1 LLKGT
6 NYEAAHGAL
15 FSQPVSFPDVITTT
29 GSVAVADPKL
39 RHGPKGQD
47 VQFFRFSEKVMR
59 NKVLKA
65 QLWMYLRGT
74 HYQYGSR
81 HSHEDQADAP
91 APESPGGGYDGGG
104 GGGSDGGWS
113 GLMVSNYHLNKTHAG
128 YQLNRPLLFNN
139 HISITYA

>member
-1 LLKGT
+1 M
-6 NYEAAHGAL
+6 
-15 FSQPVSFPDVITTT
+15 TTT
-29 GSVAVADPKL
+29 GNVAVADPKL

-59 NKVLKA
+59 SKVLKA

-74 HYQYGSR
+74 HYQYGSK

-104 GGGSDGGWS
+104 GGGSDGGPS
-113 GLMVSNYHLNKTHAG
+113 GLMVTNLHCYVTTVFQQEAFKSTVSLNNACSILSVVCGSGGVTPHVW
-128 YQLNRPLLFNN
+128 LL
-139 HISITYA
+139 